1 MIAVQCWD
9 DGVHD
14 DIRLIEI
21 LRKHKAKGS
30 FNLNIGRHQQ
40 KRAGGWNNQGKEVYI
55 LSLGELKDVYE
66 GVLVANHT
74 VSHPSLAEIPV
85 EQATR
90 EVREG
95 RERLEQH
102 FGYAVEGFAYPNGSH
117 SPAVHEIVREAG
129 HLYARTCENA
139 DHVFPPAD
147 PMSQRTQCHFMAE
160 DFWARFEKVKAADGV
175 FYFWGHSYE
184 IMNEKEW
191 ADFEDKIERI
201 SREAEWKDLP
211 ELFKDGGPGTKR
223 A

>member
-1 MIAVQCWD
+1 MISVWLKFCANTRR
-9 DGVHD
+9 GA
-14 DIRLIEI
+14 RSTSTS
-21 LRKHKAKGS
+21 A
-30 FNLNIGRHQQ
+30 RHQE
-40 KRAGGWNNQGKEVYI
+40 KRGGGWKHQGKDVYI

-74 VSHPSLAEIPV
+74 VSHPSLADISI

-117 SPAVHEIVREAG
+117 SPAVHDIVREAG

-139 DHVFPPAD
+139 DFVFSRRRPDGPSAR
-147 PMSQRTQCHFMAE
+147 SCHFMAE

-175 FYFWGHSYE
+175 FLLLGPQLRDH
-184 IMNEKEW
+184 
-191 ADFEDKIERI
+191 ERAGVGRFRRQDRAHLTRGAVGWI
-201 SREAEWKDLP
+201 CRSCSRTAARGRRRP
-211 ELFKDGGPGTKR
+211 
-223 A
+223 